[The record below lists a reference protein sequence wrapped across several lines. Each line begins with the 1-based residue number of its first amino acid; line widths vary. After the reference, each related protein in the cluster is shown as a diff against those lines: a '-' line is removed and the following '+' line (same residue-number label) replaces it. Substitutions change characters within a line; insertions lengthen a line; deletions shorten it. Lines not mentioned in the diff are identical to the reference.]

1 MKVPIYKQVLSFFLS
16 ILLLQSN
23 AVSCVQKSFDLMKP
37 CKHFVLYL
45 HDITYDGNNAAN
57 ATSASIMN
65 PIGFGD
71 FNFGKFV
78 IMDNPVTMDENYLSE
93 PVARAQ
99 GFYFY
104 NMKMNFNAWV
114 AWTLV
119 FNSTMHK
126 GTFTIMGAN
135 PYAMEMEL
143 TRDLSIVGGTGDF
156 LMTRGIATLE
166 TKFVQGSMY
175 FCVEMNIKLYE
186 CY

>member
-1 MKVPIYKQVLSFFLS
+1 MKMPIYKQVFSFFLS

-23 AVSCVQKSFDLMKP
+23 AVSCVLMKP

-45 HDITYDGNNAAN
+45 HDITYDGDNAAN
-57 ATSASIMN
+57 ASSAAIMN

-71 FNFGKFV
+71 FNFRKFV
-78 IMDNPVTMDENYLSE
+78 IMDNPVTMDENYLSK

-99 GFYFY
+99 GFYFN

-114 AWTLV
+114 TLTLV

-135 PYAMEMEL
+135 PYAMEP

-156 LMTRGIATLE
+156 LMTRGIATFK
-166 TKFVQGSMY
+166 TKFVQDSTY